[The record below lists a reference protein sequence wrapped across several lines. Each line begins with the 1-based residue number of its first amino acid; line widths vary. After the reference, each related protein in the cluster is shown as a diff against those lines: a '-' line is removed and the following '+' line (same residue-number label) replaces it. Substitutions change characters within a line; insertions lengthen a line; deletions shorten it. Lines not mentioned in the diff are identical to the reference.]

1 MIMSTTAVIA
11 KMDTAMPI
19 ASQSVSPAFSNSWEL
34 SVGVDL
40 GGGDDGEAPGRTDVR
55 LSTV

>member
-1 MIMSTTAVIA
+1 MVMSTTAVIA

-19 ASQSVSPAFSNSWEL
+19 ASQSVSPVFSNSWEL

-40 GGGDDGEAPGRTDVR
+40 GGGDDGEAPGRTGEV
-55 LSTV
+55 LSIV